1 MSTLL
6 HPGPIAARSLP
17 DPASFGKVAVLLGG
31 RSAEREVSLNSG
43 AAVLAALL
51 RSGVD
56 AYPFDPATQN
66 LQALVDD
73 GFDRAFIALH
83 GRYGEDGTVQGA
95 LELLGIPYT
104 GSGVM
109 ASALGMD
116 KWRSKLVWQ
125 AGGVPIPDY
134 ALLDERSDWNAVA
147 QRLGL
152 PLFVKPAN
160 EGSSVGISKVTKAS
174 ELPAA
179 YREAARH
186 DPLVLAESFIGGGE
200 YTVAILG
207 EQALPVIK
215 IEPAKEFYDYEAKYL
230 RNDTRYLCPSDLSAA
245 QEAEMQRLAKQAYA
259 LIGGHGWGRMD
270 FLKDTA
276 GKLYVLEANTS
287 PGMTDHSLV
296 PMAARQAGLSFEQL
310 VLRILELAALNQ
322 STRLAN
328 NASQG
333 AG

>member
-1 MSTLL
+1 VK
-6 HPGPIAARSLP
+6 
-17 DPASFGKVAVLLGG
+17 DFGKVAVLFGG
-31 RSAEREVSLNSG
+31 RSAEREVSLKSG
-43 AAVLAALL
+43 AAVLVALQ

-56 AYPFDPATQN
+56 AYPFDPAVQN

-73 GFDRAFIALH
+73 GFDRVFIALH

-125 AGGVPIPDY
+125 AAGLPIPDY
-134 ALLDERSDWNAVA
+134 VLLDEHSDWNAVA
-147 QRLGL
+147 QKLGL

-160 EGSSVGISKVTKAS
+160 EGSSVGISKVKAVS
-174 ELPAA
+174 ELPDA
-179 YREAARH
+179 YREAAKH
-186 DPLVLAESFIGGGE
+186 DKLVLAERFIGGGE

-215 IEPAKEFYDYEAKYL
+215 IEPANEFYDYEAKYL
-230 RNDTRYLCPSDLSAA
+230 RNDTRYLCPSDLGAA
-245 QEAEMQRLAKQAYA
+245 QEAEMQGLARQAFV
-259 LIGGHGWGRMD
+259 LIGGQGWGRVD
-270 FLKDTA
+270 FLKDKA
-276 GKLYVLEANTS
+276 GKPYLLEANTS

-296 PMAARQAGLSFEQL
+296 PMAARQAGMSFEQL
-310 VLRILELAALNQ
+310 VLRVLELAGVNK
-322 STRLAN
+322 
-328 NASQG
+328 
-333 AG
+333 

>member
-1 MSTLL
+1 MDE
-6 HPGPIAARSLP
+6 IQN
-17 DPASFGKVAVLLGG
+17 FGKVAVLFGG
-31 RSAEREVSLNSG
+31 KSAEREVSLKSG

-56 AYPFDPATQN
+56 AHPFDPAVQN
-66 LQALVDD
+66 LQALADD
-73 GFDRAFIALH
+73 DFERAFIALH

-125 AGGVPIPDY
+125 AGGLPIPDY
-134 ALLDERSDWNAVA
+134 VLLDEHSDWGRVA
-147 QRLGL
+147 QQLGL

-160 EGSSVGISKVTKAS
+160 EGSSVGISKVKSAA

-186 DPLVLAESFIGGGE
+186 DPLVLAERYIGGGE

-207 EQALPVIK
+207 ERALPVIK
-215 IEPAKEFYDYEAKYL
+215 IEPANEFYDYEAKYL
-230 RNDTRYLCPSDLSAA
+230 SDETRYLCPSGLSAEREA
-245 QEAEMQRLAKQAYA
+245 GMQELAKRAFA
-259 LIGGHGWGRMD
+259 LIGGQGWGRVD
-270 FLKDTA
+270 FLA
-276 GKLYVLEANTS
+276 GEDGKVYLLEANTS

-296 PMAARQAGLSFEQL
+296 PMAARRDGMSFEQL
-310 VLRILELAALNQ
+310 VLRILELAHV
-322 STRLAN
+322 
-328 NASQG
+328 G
-333 AG
+333 

>member
-1 MSTLL
+1 MNKHSSRPSIL
-6 HPGPIAARSLP
+6 
-17 DPASFGKVAVLLGG
+17 DPRSFGKVAVLFGG
-31 RSAEREVSLNSG
+31 RSAEREVSLKSG

-56 AYPFDPATQN
+56 AHAFDPAVQN
-66 LQALVDD
+66 LQALLDD

-83 GRYGEDGTVQGA
+83 GRFGEDGTVQGA

-116 KWRSKLVWQ
+116 KWRTKLVWQ
-125 AGGVPIPDY
+125 AGGLPVPDY
-134 ALLDERSDWNAVA
+134 ALLDEHSNWQAVA
-147 QRLGL
+147 KQLGL

-160 EGSSVGISKVTKAS
+160 EGSSVGISKVKAS
-174 ELPAA
+174 GELPAA

-186 DPLVLAESFIGGGE
+186 DKLVLAESFIGGGE

-215 IEPAKEFYDYEAKYL
+215 IEPANEFYDYEAKYL
-230 RNDTRYLCPSDLSAA
+230 RNDTRYLCPSDLNAA
-245 QEAEMQRLAKQAYA
+245 QEAAMQDLAKQGFA
-259 LIGGHGWGRMD
+259 LIGGQGWGRVD
-270 FLKDTA
+270 FLMSVS
-276 GKLYVLEANTS
+276 GQPYLLEVNTS

-296 PMAARQAGLSFEQL
+296 PMAARQAGMSFEQL
-310 VLRILELAALNQ
+310 VLRILELAGINK
-322 STRLAN
+322 
-328 NASQG
+328 
-333 AG
+333 

>member
-1 MSTLL
+1 MNTN
-6 HPGPIAARSLP
+6 PP
-17 DPASFGKVAVLLGG
+17 DPAVFGKVAVLFGG
-31 RSAEREVSLNSG
+31 RSAEREVSLKSG
-43 AAVLAALL
+43 AAVLQALL

-56 AYPFDPATQN
+56 AHPFDPAVQN

-125 AGGVPIPDY
+125 AGGLPIPDY
-134 ALLDERSDWNAVA
+134 ALLDEHSDWEEVA
-147 QRLGL
+147 RQLGL

-160 EGSSVGISKVTKAS
+160 EGSSVGISKVKAAA

-179 YREAARH
+179 YRAAARY
-186 DPLVLAESFIGGGE
+186 DKLVLAERFVGGGE
-200 YTVAILG
+200 YTVALLG
-207 EQALPVIK
+207 DRALPVIR
-215 IEPAKEFYDYEAKYL
+215 IEPANEFYDYEAKYL
-230 RNDTRYLCPSDLSAA
+230 SDDTRYLCPSGLSAER
-245 QEAEMQRLAKQAYA
+245 EAGMQDLARQAFA
-259 LIGGHGWGRMD
+259 LIGGQGWGRVD
-270 FLKDTA
+270 FLA
-276 GKLYVLEANTS
+276 GENGKAYLLEANTS

-296 PMAARQAGLSFEQL
+296 PMAARQAGMSFEQL
-310 VLRILELAALNQ
+310 VLRILDL
-322 STRLAN
+322 THV
-328 NASQG
+328 G
-333 AG
+333 